1 MRLPPFIH
9 LSREITRALSAGA
22 PIVALEST
30 VITHG
35 LPYPE
40 NLQLAQNMESTVRE
54 QGATPATVAILDGN
68 VYIGLNTSQLERL
81 AQGKD
86 TRKISVRDFAP
97 AITQKAS
104 GGTTVAG
111 TLAAAH
117 AARLRVF
124 ATGGIGGVHRQA
136 TMGSDHLAGKGRQ
149 MQVEPTR
156 TPEHPFDISTDL
168 TQLART
174 PLVVVC
180 AGAKVILDLP
190 ATLEMLET
198 LGVPVLG
205 YQTDEFPAFY
215 SRRSGLPVSARAETP
230 LEIAEIAQTHWQMGF
245 NGAVLVA
252 NPPPEGHALSPEAV
266 DGAIQQALGEAQA
279 QGVRGQGVTP
289 FLLKRVSELTG
300 GDSLR
305 ANLALLLNN
314 AQLAAQIACALPGR
328 KQKAILAT

>member
-1 MRLPPFIH
+1 MPIPSFYS
-9 LSREITRALSAGA
+9 LSPEVAGA
-22 PIVALEST
+22 LAAGSPLVALEST

-35 LPYPE
+35 LPYPD
-40 NLQLAQNMESTVRE
+40 NLQLAFNMERTVRD
-54 QGATPATVAILDGN
+54 QGATPATIAVLDGK
-68 VYIGLNTSQLERL
+68 VIVGLNPSQLERL
-81 AQGKD
+81 AQGPAA
-86 TRKISVRDFAP
+86 RKISVRDFAP
-97 AITQKAS
+97 AIAQKAD

-117 AARLRVF
+117 TAGLRVF

-136 TMGSDHLAGKGRQ
+136 PGS
-149 MQVEPTR
+149 
-156 TPEHPFDISTDL
+156 STDASYDVSADL
-168 TQLART
+168 SQLARS

-180 AGAKVILDLP
+180 AGAKAILDLP

-198 LGVPVLG
+198 LGVPVVG

-230 LEIAEIAQTHWQMGF
+230 REIAEMTSAHWQMGF
-245 NGAVLVA
+245 ESAVLVA
-252 NPPPEGHALSPEAV
+252 NPPPEADALAPEV
-266 DGAIQQALGEAQA
+266 VEGAIRQALAEAQA

-289 FLLKRVSELTG
+289 FLLRRVSELTS

-314 AQLAAQIACALPGR
+314 ARLATQIARALPWPG
-328 KQKAILAT
+328 QKYV